1 MICVLGGTQDSR
13 EIIRSI
19 ADSNYPVMASVAT
32 AYGRQ
37 LIDDERVMVN
47 DHTLDCQ
54 GMIDWFGECGISMV
68 IDATHPYARDVSTNA
83 IQACAALS
91 IPYLRYEREEVP
103 LPDYARLHTVE
114 TAAEAARLSAGLGEV
129 IFLTTGSRSLG
140 VFRQEPLLA
149 AKRIIARV
157 LPDPAVIAECFRL
170 GFTPRDVVAM
180 QGPFSRELNIQL
192 FREYRTQVIVTK
204 NSGTVGGS
212 DTKLKAA
219 MDLELP
225 IVVIDRPKVIYPCI
239 VHSVEDVLRFIG
251 QRRQSDGIYHRTPK
265 N

>member
-1 MICVLGGTQDSR
+1 MICVLGGTQDGR

-37 LIDDERVMVN
+37 LIDDQRVRVN
-47 DHTLDCQ
+47 DHPLDCQ
-54 GMIDWFGECGISMV
+54 GMTEWFGKWGVSMV
-68 IDATHPYARDVSTNA
+68 IDATHPYARDVSANA
-83 IQACAALS
+83 MQVCAALS
-91 IPYLRYEREEVP
+91 IPYLRYEREEVL
-103 LPDYARLHTVE
+103 LPDYVRLHMAE

-170 GFTPRDVVAM
+170 GFTPRDVVAI

-192 FREYRTQVIVTK
+192 FREYRAQVVVTK

-212 DTKLKAA
+212 DTKLTAA
-219 MDLELP
+219 MDLDLE
-225 IVVIDRPKVIYPCI
+225 IVVIDRPKLAYPCL

-251 QRRQSDGIYHRTPK
+251 QRRQSDGIYHRTSE